1 MDKKKKETKVVCSQ
15 CGAEFAI
22 AGKEFTTVATVVGK
36 DSGLGIVY
44 PALVGQAAS
53 PKPSKT
59 AQERIEALRNAGA
72 DVSSLFA
79 MQGANGGDYVASNRD
94 GKLVILEDNDP
105 IFDQIISQGTVP
117 NPRLFRRWVMA
128 KMFYMMSYTPYRSKE
143 PIGVTNMIHRLG
155 YEYQWKMLMDELHA
169 QMKME
174 GRDTVNFIDRNRW
187 FNADTVADM
196 ANDYIVQ
203 LKKRVDALKERK
215 CKGIPYKRIC
225 NRNIFVSDLQVKL
238 YNPLHMAVTRIKR
251 VKNAAQLYNAAKE
264 FNNMRIRMLHDTPQN
279 QAWVDAYK
287 GTGAFFT
294 MQNLIRF
301 HNCIA
306 IDDNGKRLDK
316 YQSLAF
322 ISAKAEEYKDGEG
335 WRLLAVLKKMLS
347 DNDIN
352 IKKKMAAW
360 RKDK

>member
-1 MDKKKKETKVVCSQ
+1 
-15 CGAEFAI
+15 
-22 AGKEFTTVATVVGK
+22 
-36 DSGLGIVY
+36 
-44 PALVGQAAS
+44 
-53 PKPSKT
+53 
-59 AQERIEALRNAGA
+59 
-72 DVSSLFA
+72 
-79 MQGANGGDYVASNRD
+79 
-94 GKLVILEDNDP
+94 
-105 IFDQIISQGTVP
+105 
-117 NPRLFRRWVMA
+117 
-128 KMFYMMSYTPYRSKE
+128 MSYTPYRSKE

-251 VKNAAQLYNAAKE
+251 VKNAVQLYNAAKE